1 MVDPEPVDPYDTI
14 DRALWLLSAWRTDG
28 ALPPSQ
34 NKWLED
40 EIRNLRTS
48 DDPMQYMASMGALI
62 GALLQLLSS
71 FLDGWAL
78 ASGQDAEALLAIT
91 RRINE
96 MNQQRSQGGD

>member
-1 MVDPEPVDPYDTI
+1 MAEPEPVDPYATI
-14 DRALWLLSAWRTDG
+14 DRALWLFSAFRTGG

-40 EIRNLRTS
+40 ELRSLSTS
-48 DDPMQYMASMGALI
+48 DDPVQYMASMGALI
-62 GALLQLLSS
+62 GAFLQLLST

-78 ASGQDAEALLAIT
+78 ASGQDAEALLAVT

-96 MNQQRSQGGD
+96 MNQSSQGGED